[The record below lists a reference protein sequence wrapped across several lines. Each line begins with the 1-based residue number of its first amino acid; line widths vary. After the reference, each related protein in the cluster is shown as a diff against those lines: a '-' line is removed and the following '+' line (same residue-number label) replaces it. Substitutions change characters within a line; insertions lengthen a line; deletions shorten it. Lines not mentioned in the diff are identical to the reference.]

1 MFRRLREG
9 VVLASGRVSRADS
22 RTLTSRE
29 AEVLELLAHGLSN
42 GQLAEQLGV
51 TVHAVKFH
59 LASIYRKL
67 GVANRTEAAG
77 LYFQH
82 LAPLPPTFVPT
93 ENGRRSPEEEVRREH
108 ALAAPPTLE
117 LPTPTV
123 RRESPADAAGREEHG
138 LGAEL
143 TATLRAAASREHVRV
158 ESVLLA
164 GLAALLHRY
173 THVEDVVLGSAAG
186 PLWLDTA
193 GDPSFADLVHRV
205 ERELGHAQ
213 PRASG
218 NGGPREEGLSVSIPG
233 AEPECDVTIAVE
245 PREDELVAV
254 ASYGGAHLERAV
266 AVRLLRNLATLLAAG
281 ARAPSTRLAAVDLLT
296 ADERTE
302 MLHEWNATARPY
314 PRCRADELVARRA
327 AARPGEVAVEFQ
339 GRGLTY
345 AELDARA
352 NGLAHVLQDL
362 GVGPDVLVAV
372 SMERSAEM
380 LVALLGIMRAGGAY
394 VPVDPAFP
402 ADRQEFMLEDAG
414 VRVIVTQ
421 ESLLAKVTGYGA
433 DCICLDR
440 DAARIAAAG
449 KTAPPCAAGP
459 DDLAYVIYTSGS
471 TGRPKGVQIPHRAL
485 VNFLTTMAERPGL
498 SDDDVLV
505 AVTTL
510 SFDIAGLELY
520 LPLAAGGRVVV
531 SPQAVAAD
539 PRALA
544 ALIDASSATVV
555 QATPTTWRM
564 LVDSGWPGRP
574 GLKALCG
581 GEALPQILAEQLV
594 ERGLELWNM
603 YGPTET
609 TIWSTVSRV
618 RAGEPLTIGRP
629 IANTALYVLD
639 DAMQPVPV
647 GVPGE
652 LHIGG
657 DGIARGYLNRPELT
671 AERFVPNPFDQRGDA
686 RVYKTGDLARYR
698 DDGTVEFLGRR
709 DHQVKVRGFRIEL
722 GEIET
727 ALARRPGVTASV
739 AVAREDSPGDARLV
753 AYVVLDGDSREA
765 APNALRRSLGDVL
778 PAYMIPSAI
787 VVLDE
792 LPLTPNGK
800 IDRKALPAPTLERD
814 VESTVA
820 EPRTDLERRLVGIW
834 EDELGI
840 RPIGIE
846 DDFFDLGL
854 TSIVAARLFARLERE
869 LGTNL
874 PLGAL
879 FQAPTIERL
888 AALMSEEPSEGRWTS
903 LVPIQPHGTQPP
915 LFCVHGGAG
924 TILHLQPL
932 ARSLGPDQ
940 PFYGLQARGL
950 YGGAP
955 PHRTVEQMAE
965 HYLCELRTVQP
976 HGPYYLAGYCFGS
989 IVAFDMAQRLLR
1001 AGEEVNLLVA
1011 YNGPSPSWIRR
1022 YGTIGGQPSKRMSA
1036 PPPTPARSSA
1046 QRVIGVV
1053 TSWSKISRWGHHLSW
1068 RFRDRFVDPIRTR
1081 MAMALG
1087 WGIPEELREIF
1098 FLEIAALAER
1108 AYEPTPYSGPMV
1120 VFYSDGQY
1128 EDPTLGWSGTVES
1141 VETYGI
1147 PGPHVGNRTIMA
1159 EPAVTLLAARVQETL
1174 QRARGG
1180 ELRAHSASSA
1190 SPTPLAAG
1198 AVEA

>member
-1 MFRRLREG
+1 M
-9 VVLASGRVSRADS
+9 
-22 RTLTSRE
+22 TSRE

-42 GQLAEQLGV
+42 GQLAAQLGV

-67 GVANRTEAAG
+67 DVANRTEAAG

-82 LAPLPPTFVPT
+82 LAPLPPSFVAAG
-93 ENGRRSPEEEVRREH
+93 NGRRSPEEEARREH
-108 ALAAPPTLE
+108 ALAAPPALE
-117 LPTPTV
+117 LPSPS
-123 RRESPADAAGREEHG
+123 RRTERPAGGPAREEQG

-143 TATLRAAASREHVRV
+143 TASLRNAASREHARV
-158 ESVLLA
+158 ESIVLA
-164 GLAALLHRY
+164 GLAALLHRC
-173 THVEDVVLGSAAG
+173 THVEDVVLGGEAG

-193 GDPSFADLVHRV
+193 GDPPFAELVRRV
-205 ERELGHAQ
+205 ERELGHAH
-213 PRASG
+213 PRSAGASG
-218 NGGPREEGLSVSIPG
+218 DGVAAGDGVRVSLACEGAACDLVVE
-233 AEPECDVTIAVE
+233 AES
-245 PREDELVAV
+245 REDELVLA
-254 ASYGGAHLERAV
+254 ASYDGAHLERAAV
-266 AVRLLRNLATLLAAG
+266 VRLLRNLVTLLAG
-281 ARAPSTRLAAVDLLT
+281 GVHAPSTRLAALDLLT

-314 PRCRADELVARRA
+314 PRCRADELVSRQA
-327 AARPGEVAVEFQ
+327 ATRPDEVAVEFE

-345 AELDARA
+345 AELDARS

-372 SMERSAEM
+372 CVERSAEM

-402 ADRQEFMLEDAG
+402 ADRQQFMLEDAG
-414 VRVIVTQ
+414 VRVVVTQ
-421 ESLLAKVTGYGA
+421 ESLLSKVAGYGA
-433 DCICLDR
+433 ECICLDR
-440 DAARIAAAG
+440 DGTRIAAAG
-449 KTAPPCAAGP
+449 STAPPCAAGP
-459 DDLAYVIYTSGS
+459 DDLAYVIFTSGS

-498 SDDDVLV
+498 GDADVLV

-531 SPQAVAAD
+531 APQAVAAD

-544 ALIDASSATVV
+544 ALIDASCATVV

-581 GEALPQILAEQLV
+581 GEALPRILAEQLV

-618 RAGEPLTIGRP
+618 HAGEPLTIGRP
-629 IANTALYVLD
+629 IANTSLYILD
-639 DAMQPVPV
+639 DGLQPVPV

-657 DGIARGYLNRPELT
+657 DGVAHGYLNRPELT
-671 AERFVPNPFDQRGDA
+671 AERFIPNSFDPRGDA
-686 RVYKTGDLARYR
+686 RMYKTGDLARYR

-727 ALARRPGVTASV
+727 ALARLPGVTASV
-739 AVAREDSPGDARLV
+739 AVAREDSPGETRLA
-753 AYVVLDGDSREA
+753 AYVVLAGDSPGA
-765 APNALRRSLGDVL
+765 TPNALRRSLADVL

-814 VESTVA
+814 AESTYA
-820 EPRTDLERRLVGIW
+820 EPTTDFQRRLVSIW
-834 EDELGI
+834 EAELGI
-840 RPIGIE
+840 SPIGIA

-869 LGTNL
+869 LGASL

-879 FQAPTIERL
+879 FRAPTIERF
-888 AALMSEEPSEGRWTS
+888 AALMSEESSAGRWTS
-903 LVPIQPHGTQPP
+903 LVPIQPEGAQPP

-932 ARSLGPDQ
+932 ARRLGPDQ

-965 HYLCELRTVQP
+965 HYLDELRTVQP

-989 IVAFDMAQRLLR
+989 IVAFEMAQRLLR
-1001 AGEEVNLLVA
+1001 AGEGVNLLA
-1011 YNGPSPSWIRR
+1011 AFNGPSPGWIRR
-1022 YGTIGGQPSKRMSA
+1022 YGSIGGQPSMQDA
-1036 PPPTPARSSA
+1036 PVRRQRSLPARA
-1046 QRVIGVV
+1046 VGVLTNPEKV
-1053 TSWSKISRWGHHLSW
+1053 RKWTAYLAW
-1068 RFRDRFVDPIRTR
+1068 RLDKTLVDPVRIAL
-1081 MAMALG
+1081 AMRFERPLS
-1087 WGIPEELREIF
+1087 EEQREIF
-1098 FLEIAALAER
+1098 FLEIAGHAQTLYR
-1108 AYEPTPYSGPMV
+1108 PSRYPGPLV
-1120 VFYSDGQY
+1120 VFYGEGVY
-1128 EDPTLGWSGTVES
+1128 EDPALGWSGTAES

-1147 PGPHVGNRTIMA
+1147 PGPHRGNRTLMA
-1159 EPAVTLLAARVQETL
+1159 EPAVTPLADRMQDVLA
-1174 QRARGG
+1174 RARAGA
-1180 ELRAHSASSA
+1180 LRARSGAER
-1190 SPTPLAAG
+1190 SPAPVAD
-1198 AVEA
+1198 AVEATARATSRT